1 MDKILII
8 EDEPTLGD
16 LLVRKL
22 QSAGYTVDLMR
33 DGVAGLAALRST
45 KYDLLIL
52 DVFLP
57 LMNGLELLGQ
67 KRADATI
74 ASVPV
79 IMLTNSLH
87 PVEGT
92 ELEAMGVAQFWVK
105 ADLTPEQVL
114 TQVRGVLTKEV
125 SAETQSAPIQKD
137 ALAKT
142 KVLLVE
148 DDEFLGKILSTR
160 LSAEHTDVMY
170 AKSGEDA
177 LEQLKT
183 GVPQVALLDI
193 LLPGINGFEVL
204 THIRADERMKDI
216 PVIMI
221 SNFNQDSD
229 KEKAYSLGATYLVKA
244 MVNPDDIVAEI
255 FKVMKPAETPVAA
268 PAA

>member
-1 MDKILII
+1 MDKILIV

-16 LLVRKL
+16 LLLRKL
-22 QSAGYTVDLMR
+22 QSAGYSVDLVK
-33 DGVAGLAALRST
+33 DGIAGLDALRKT
-45 KYDLLIL
+45 KYDLLVL

-67 KRADATI
+67 KRADPTI
-74 ASVPV
+74 AGVPV

-87 PVEGT
+87 PIEGT
-92 ELEAMGVAQFWVK
+92 ELEAMGVTQFWVK

-114 TQVRGVLTKEV
+114 TQVRGVLTKGV
-125 SAETQSAPIQKD
+125 SEETQSAPIQKD
-137 ALAKT
+137 ALAQM

-170 AKSGEDA
+170 AKSGEEA
-177 LEQLKT
+177 LELLKN

-204 THIRADERMKDI
+204 AHIRADERMKGI

-229 KEKAYSLGATYLVKA
+229 KEKAYKLGANYLVKA
-244 MVNPDDIVAEI
+244 MVNPDDIIAEI
-255 FKVMKPAETPVAA
+255 LKVMKPAAAA
-268 PAA
+268 PAPAA